1 MLALKNRNKKRK
13 MLQAG
18 ARGAVA
24 TATAECTAN
33 GTCTTPAQPALT
45 LKSLGERTEKL
56 ESELTITNNRL
67 NRCVGNRFATDF
79 EQDMDASLG
88 TVADLMK
95 QKDTFI
101 VLMTIDLCRHCKSA
115 KNSISTGLLDTE
127 YGTAS
132 NGEMLPK
139 MVVVDA
145 NKSSVKIENLV
156 PGFTKKALSSGVPLF
171 LVVVSGKL
179 SGHVIGFSDA
189 SRCAHQLKQII
200 MQ

>member
-13 MLQAG
+13 MQQAG
-18 ARGAVA
+18 AKGAEA
-24 TATAECTAN
+24 CTVN
-33 GTCTTPAQPALT
+33 GTCTGAAHTTPAQPALT
-45 LKSLGERTEKL
+45 LKNLGERTEKL
-56 ESELTITNNRL
+56 ESELAITNNRL

-88 TVADLMK
+88 TIADLMK

-101 VLMTIDLCRHCKSA
+101 VLMTIDMCRHCKSA

-127 YGTAS
+127 YGSAS

-145 NKSSVKIENLV
+145 NKSSSKIENLV
-156 PGFTKKALSSGVPLF
+156 PGYTKKALSSGVPLF
-171 LVVVSGKL
+171 LVIVGGNL